1 MTIRYTY
8 LAIVLCTL
16 SYPVA
21 GQMAAVK
28 ETFSRYMFDQV
39 HILGKTNVNDFH
51 MEYREN
57 DFCEVPGDF
66 RKGNSMVEIE
76 IPADQIEADSKL
88 MLNDFLELIN
98 ADKYPTITIEIDS
111 DEITFDQAGES
122 DLKTIGISMNGIT
135 KQFRSQTFSDA
146 CFGNQW
152 CLTGELKIKLTDFN
166 IKPPNKFFGLV
177 KVRDEI
183 FINFR
188 ILFS

>member
-1 MTIRYTY
+1 MQVRLTY
-8 LAIVLCTL
+8 LAILL
-16 SYPVA
+16 LMMSFQAA

-39 HILGKTNVNDFH
+39 HIVGKTNVNDFH
-51 MEYREN
+51 MQYRESG
-57 DFCEVPGDF
+57 FCEVPGDF
-66 RKGNSMVEIE
+66 RKGNSMIEIE

-88 MLNDFLELIN
+88 MLKDFLELIN

-111 DEITFDQAGES
+111 DEITFDNAGES

-135 KQFRSQTFSDA
+135 KQFSSQTFSDA

-152 CLTGELKIKLTDFN
+152 CLTGKLKIKLTDFN
-166 IKPPNKFFGLV
+166 IQPPNKFLGLV

>member
-1 MTIRYTY
+1 MKIRFTY
-8 LAIVLCTL
+8 LAVLLCTL
-16 SYPVA
+16 AHPVA

-39 HILGKTNVNDFH
+39 HIEGKTNVNDFH
-51 MEYREN
+51 MEYRESG
-57 DFCEVPGDF
+57 FCEVPGDF
-66 RKGNSMVEIE
+66 RKGNSMIEIE

-88 MLNDFLELIN
+88 MLKDFLELIN
-98 ADKYPTITIEIDS
+98 ADEYPTVTIQIDS

-122 DLKTIGISMNGIT
+122 DLKNIGISMNGIT
-135 KQFRSQTFSDA
+135 KQFRSQTYSDA

-152 CLTGELKIKLTDFN
+152 CLTGKLTIKLTDFN
-166 IKPPNKFFGLV
+166 IKPPSKFLGMV